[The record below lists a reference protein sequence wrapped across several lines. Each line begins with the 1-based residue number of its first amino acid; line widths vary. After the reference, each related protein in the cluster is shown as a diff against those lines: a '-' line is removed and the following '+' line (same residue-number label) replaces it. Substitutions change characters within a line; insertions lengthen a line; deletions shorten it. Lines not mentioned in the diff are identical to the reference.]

1 MPVVKFKKKNLK
13 NQKKTIQLDL
23 HGNNKHVQAAL
34 MFALPKRKF
43 RDIYKLWQFSYT
55 CHKMVCLIPPDLPGG
70 EQYSSLPLVF
80 HEPSP

>member
-43 RDIYKLWQFSYT
+43 RDIYKL
-55 CHKMVCLIPPDLPGG
+55 
-70 EQYSSLPLVF
+70 
-80 HEPSP
+80 